1 MKFER
6 VLFHTQ
12 FREYA
17 FNSLKALLHLKKAGL
32 KEVVLVYIIPREAV
46 GFVPYG
52 GYLKDVEKRIHAE
65 AESHFK
71 DWQKAIHN
79 AGIRSV
85 IRIKSGILNACI
97 LKIAEEEKVDL
108 IVTGAK
114 KRTTLEKIYVGSHI
128 LDILRRSQVPVLM
141 GKYMVEFESDEG
153 ILSRKNSRIFERPL
167 LATDWSDPSERGLSA
182 IRALKGVVKS
192 AVVAHVVD
200 SKLIKGM
207 DSSQIAELEKESNRR
222 LAAYRER
229 LRKEMIP
236 AEIHLA
242 IGKSVPEI
250 LRISRET
257 EATLIIMGKTGKD
270 WIEQY
275 WLGGVSHRVAELSEL
290 PVLLVP

>member
-71 DWQKAIHN
+71 DWQKSIN
-79 AGIRSV
+79 KAGIRNI
-85 IRIKSGILNACI
+85 IRIKTGTLNASI
-97 LKIAEEEKVDL
+97 LQIAAQEKVDL

-192 AVVAHVVD
+192 AVDAHVVD

-229 LRKEMIP
+229 LRKETMP

>member
-1 MKFER
+1 MKFEKI
-6 VLFHTQ
+6 LFHTQ

-17 FNSLKALLHLKKAGL
+17 LNSLKALLRLKKAGL
-32 KEVVLVYIIPREAV
+32 KEVVLVYIIPREDV

-52 GYLKDVEKRIHAE
+52 GYLKDVEKRIQLE
-65 AESHFK
+65 AKSRFK
-71 DWQKAIHN
+71 DWQKTIHA
-79 AGIRSV
+79 AGIRSI
-85 IRIKSGILNACI
+85 IRIKTGILNPSI

-114 KRTTLEKIYVGSHI
+114 KRTTFEKIYVGSHI

-141 GKYMVEFESDEG
+141 GKYMVQFESGEG
-153 ILSRKNSRIFERPL
+153 VLCRKNTRIFERPL
-167 LATDWSDPSERGLSA
+167 LATDWSAPSERGLSA
-182 IRALKGVVKS
+182 ITALKGLVKS
-192 AVVAHVVD
+192 AVVIHIMD
-200 SKLIKGM
+200 SKLIKGV
-207 DSSQIAELEKESNRR
+207 DPSRVAEIEKESQRR
-222 LAAYRER
+222 LDAYSGR
-229 LRKEMIP
+229 LQAESIP
-236 AEIHLA
+236 AEIHIS

-270 WIEQY
+270 WMEQY